1 MWSFKHNEHPA
12 FTKGFILLTPKSS
25 LFSRD
30 SRLELGDFLGRVV
43 VERNFFTGFSEN
55 GFRSVEKLVLISAS
69 LF

>member
-43 VERNFFTGFSEN
+43 VERISSRASPKTDSEVWKN
-55 GFRSVEKLVLISAS
+55 SY
-69 LF
+69 